1 MTDLKPHND
10 WEGTK
15 DRMKVQVAHQSC
27 WTLQPHG
34 LSSPWN
40 SPGQNTGMGSLSLLQ
55 DTFFLFLFVPRFFFV
70 VVVFNVF

>member
-1 MTDLKPHND
+1 MTDLKPHSD

-15 DRMKVQVAHQSC
+15 DRMKVKVAQSC

-40 SPGQNTGMGSLSLLQ
+40 APGQNTGMGSLSLLQ
-55 DTFFLFLFVPRFFFV
+55 DTFFLFLFVLRFFF
-70 VVVFNVF
+70 FNVF